1 MRETQ
6 IKNERGWSL
15 ARALAFAAAFALCA
29 FVLAFALFYRTVD
42 ALIAQPLEAIG
53 DWIGRIEVED
63 HGGDYRITLPPIEGT
78 AR

>member
-6 IKNERGWSL
+6 IKNERGGSW
-15 ARALAFAAAFALCA
+15 ARVLVFAAAFTLCAFALAFA
-29 FVLAFALFYRTVD
+29 VFYRTVD
-42 ALIAQPLEAIG
+42 ALIAQPLEAIV

-63 HGGDYRITLPPIEGT
+63 HGGDYRITLPPTEDA